1 VQSPFFTLPARTSK
15 RPMLAGTPVC
25 HRLLRLGRTRSR
37 RRYFRLF
44 LDLLAKEPVAPTA
57 AYKYGADP

>member
-1 VQSPFFTLPARTSK
+1 
-15 RPMLAGTPVC
+15 MLAGTPVC